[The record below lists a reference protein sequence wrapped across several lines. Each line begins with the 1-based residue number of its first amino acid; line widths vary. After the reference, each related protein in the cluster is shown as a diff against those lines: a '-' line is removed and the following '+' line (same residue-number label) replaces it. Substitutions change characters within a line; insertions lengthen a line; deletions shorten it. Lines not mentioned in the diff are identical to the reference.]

1 MKGSVATRMTW
12 SSWGF
17 TGLVAAFLFTFM
29 IYPLLYV
36 FVRSFWIGGHLDFS
50 FFGLMFQ
57 NPVLR
62 RAIFNSLLIG
72 TLTTTLTTL
81 LALPLAYVFTNFS
94 FRGKAF
100 LQSFLLV
107 PLILPPFVGAIGI
120 KQLFA
125 RFGSVNLLLM
135 KIGVMHQPLDWF
147 GDGGLLC
154 VVLLESLTFYPIM
167 FLNLSAALANVDPSL
182 EEAARCAGATRWETL
197 RKVTLPLML
206 PGFFAG
212 AVIVYIWSFTD
223 LGTPLIFD
231 FQVTIPVQIFSMV
244 TDINENPMGYALVV
258 LVILLTVTFFWT
270 TKRLVGTR
278 RYEMLSRGH
287 VTGREKVARGPL
299 TALFYVLVLLLIS
312 VALLPHL
319 GVLLMSLSDQWFGT
333 ILPAT
338 FTLGYY
344 QSIFTNAITS
354 TSIRNSLFY
363 SVCST
368 LLDVVFGLLIAWL
381 LSRKRFPGRNLLDAL
396 IMLPLALPGII
407 LAFGYVA
414 TFSGTF
420 LDPRTNPTILLVF
433 SYGLRRMPYM
443 VRSAYAG
450 FQQTSVTL
458 EEAAQSLGATP
469 MRTLRKITIP
479 LITANLIAGML
490 LCFAYAMLE
499 VSDSLILAMREEF
512 YPITKAIYILST
524 STSEG
529 YSLACALGITGMV
542 ILTTAILVAG
552 RILGKRMGEL
562 FRAG

>member
-1 MKGSVATRMTW
+1 MKGSAATRMGWTG
-12 SSWGF
+12 WGF
-17 TGLVAAFLFTFM
+17 TAFVAAFLFFFM

-36 FVRSFWIGGHLDFS
+36 FVKSFWIQGRLDFS
-50 FFGLMFQ
+50 FFHLMFE

-62 RAIFNSLLIG
+62 KAIFNSLLIG
-72 TLTTTLTTL
+72 TLTTTFTTV
-81 LALPLAYVFTNFS
+81 LALPRAYMFTNFD

-120 KQLFA
+120 KQIFA

-135 KIGVMHQPLDWF
+135 KLGLLEQPYDWF
-147 GDGGLLC
+147 GDGGFLC
-154 VVLLESLTFYPIM
+154 VVLLETMTFYPIM

-182 EEAARCAGATRWETL
+182 EEAARCSGASRWATL

-212 AVIVYIWSFTD
+212 AVIVFIWSFTD

-258 LVILLTVTFFWT
+258 LVIALTVAFFLT
-270 TKRLVGTR
+270 SKRLVGTR
-278 RYEMLSRGH
+278 RYEMLARGH
-287 VTGREKVARGPL
+287 VTGREKPARGAL
-299 TALFYVLVLLLIS
+299 TALFYVFVIGLIS
-312 VALLPHL
+312 VALLPHI
-319 GVLLMSLSDQWFGT
+319 GVLLMSVSGQWFGT
-333 ILPAT
+333 ILPET
-338 FTLGYY
+338 LTLGYY

-354 TSIRNSLFY
+354 TSIRNSLLY

-368 LLDVVFGLLIAWL
+368 LLDVAFGLVVAWL

-414 TFSGTF
+414 TFSGTI
-420 LDPRTNPTILLVF
+420 LDPRTNPSILLVL
-433 SYGLRRMPYM
+433 SYGLRRLPYM

-458 EEAAQSLGATP
+458 EEAAQSLGASP
-469 MRTLRKITIP
+469 ARTLRKITIP

-512 YPITKAIYILST
+512 YPITKAIYILSS

-529 YSLACALGITGMV
+529 YSLACALGFTGMV
-542 ILTTAILVAG
+542 ILTTAIMVAG
-552 RILGKRMGEL
+552 RIIGKRMGEL